1 MLHCPA
7 CIRSSIRTLLSDI
20 SYINS
25 QSTSSPPHSLPTRR
39 IHRHA
44 TCFPRAYTAQASLAR
59 HVPGPAPALGL
70 QNLQG
75 PSREGLQGSFYR
87 THEVDK
93 LSLNKSLREKGPQTQ
108 DRRKALSDDDEPYR
122 KSHLR
127 LELRWLKDPMKLADH
142 TVKLLRDDDF
152 LKALE
157 LVRLASKDLECTV
170 SWNHLI
176 DYEMSKARVTE
187 AVKLYNEVSLCP
199 VHCSAYAQV

>member
-7 CIRSSIRTLLSDI
+7 CIRSCIRTVFSDI

-25 QSTSSPPHSLPTRR
+25 LSTSSSPQTLPIRR
-39 IHRHA
+39 IGRRA
-44 TCFPRAYTAQASLAR
+44 TCLRRGYTAQASQAR
-59 HVPGPAPALGL
+59 HVPGPPPAFGL
-70 QNLQG
+70 QHLNG
-75 PSREGLQGSFYR
+75 RPHERLQGSFYR

-108 DRRKALSDDDEPYR
+108 DRRRGLSDDDEPY
-122 KSHLR
+122 KKLHLK
-127 LELRWLKDPMKLADH
+127 LELRWLKDPVKLADH

-157 LVRLASKDLECTV
+157 LVRLASKDVECTV

-187 AVKLYNEVSLCP
+187 AVKLYNEVSSCP
-199 VHCSAYAQV
+199 VHRSTYAEA

>member
-1 MLHCPA
+1 MLYCPA
-7 CIRSSIRTLLSDI
+7 CIRSCIRTVFSDI

-25 QSTSSPPHSLPTRR
+25 LSTSSSPHSLPTRPVDR
-39 IHRHA
+39 RA
-44 TCFPRAYTAQASLAR
+44 KCLRRAYTAQASLSR

-75 PSREGLQGSFYR
+75 RPRERLQGSFYR

-93 LSLNKSLREKGPQTQ
+93 FSLDKSLSEKGPQTQ
-108 DRRKALSDDDEPYR
+108 DKRKAWSDDDEPHR
-122 KSHLR
+122 KSHLK
-127 LELRWLKDPMKLADH
+127 LELRWLKDPVKLADH

-152 LKALE
+152 LKALD
-157 LVRLASKDLECTV
+157 LGRLASNDVECTV

-187 AVKLYNEVSLCP
+187 AVKLYNEVGLCP
-199 VHCSAYAQV
+199 VHRSAYAEA